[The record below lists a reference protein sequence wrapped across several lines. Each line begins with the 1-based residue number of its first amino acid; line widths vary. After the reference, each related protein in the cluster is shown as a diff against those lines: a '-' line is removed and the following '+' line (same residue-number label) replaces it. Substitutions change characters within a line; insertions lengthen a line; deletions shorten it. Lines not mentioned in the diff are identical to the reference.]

1 MMKRVSFFLRQDH
14 LRRITQRLLFLSTIG
29 SLGVGT
35 LGGVATALAHYKMS
49 STSNIELDV
58 AELIPA
64 FALGALVSLTASIL
78 VVVFQWLRLNL
89 SRTAVKKFFRARDLS
104 QADSATA
111 PNDRNLLNV
120 VEEMAIAATVPT
132 PRVFLLDEDSSINAF
147 ALVQRG
153 ENSIVGVTAGARDKL
168 SRDELQALVG
178 HEIGHIANGDAAINI
193 RLLSLIQGFRWIYD
207 ASVVAIGWPFRVF
220 ESFKFAFFLTFYLTM
235 VFGAFFVLGLFGVGV
250 ARLMQAAIA
259 RQREYLADASS
270 VQFTRFTAGLIGA
283 LQKAGTHHQSRRR
296 QPTKAAAF
304 MMFVS
309 PYRARSWLLRTHPTI
324 EDRIEAAGAMTPGT
338 SHDDAG
344 GDKLAYSRA
353 IA

>member
-1 MMKRVSFFLRQDH
+1 MDKVSFFSQQDR
-14 LRRITQRLLFLSTIG
+14 LRRITRRLLFLSTIG
-29 SLGVGT
+29 SLGVAT

-49 STSNIELDV
+49 SNSNVELELV
-58 AELIPA
+58 ELIPV
-64 FALGALVSLTASIL
+64 FSLGALVSLVASTL

-89 SRTAVKKFFRARDLS
+89 SRTAVKKFFRARDLG
-104 QADSATA
+104 QIDSTLAS
-111 PNDRNLLNV
+111 NDRVLLNV

-132 PRVFLLDEDSSINAF
+132 PRIFVLDEDSSINAF

-168 SRDELQALVG
+168 TRDELQALVG

-207 ASVVAIGWPFRVF
+207 ASVAAIGWPFRVF

-235 VFGAFFVLGLFGVGV
+235 VFGIFFVLGLFGVGV

-283 LQKAGTHHQSRRR
+283 LQKADTHRQSRGR

-309 PYRARSWLLRTHPTI
+309 PYGARSWLLRTHPKI
-324 EDRIEAAGAMTPGT
+324 EDRIEAASAMTPGV
-338 SHDDAG
+338 SHDAPGD
-344 GDKLAYSRA
+344 DKLSYSRA